1 LDAGS
6 LLTSD
11 HTELNQLLT
20 EALWMLESH
29 DRAEIYPAVDLFWAR
44 LAMHIRA
51 EHLHVFPSL
60 LKAYENREESADIA
74 RNVAVLRDDHDF
86 FMRELADIIKVL
98 REFNDDNEMKTYLDV
113 LRRLEAVTQRLKAH
127 NELEEKAI
135 YGVVAKA
142 LESDKLAFS
151 VEKELENIPPRFRE
165 DSHSSF

>member
-1 LDAGS
+1 
-6 LLTSD
+6 
-11 HTELNQLLT
+11 
-20 EALWMLESH
+20 MLESH

-60 LKAYENREESADIA
+60 LKAYENREESTDIA

-113 LRRLEAVTQRLKAH
+113 LTRLEAVTQRLKAH

-135 YGVVAKA
+135 YRVVANA
-142 LESDKLAFS
+142 LESEKLAFS